1 MSSQIYEAPRVH
13 VTFDYNL
20 FKLHSSNRPPNHWP
34 KIAKSLK
41 KKDMSRY
48 VPIIVVVTDN
58 GYIIIDGQGRYFA
71 CMELGLPIYYIIA
84 EGVDIE
90 DIATF
95 NTGQENWK
103 LGDYLNFYASQGKVD
118 YVRVQQFL
126 SDFPNIKL
134 NYLVGTIWQSGR
146 SGGTRFLSTN
156 EVFKEGNF
164 PFPEEARKKG
174 AIVSQMLTAIENS
187 VPKEEVKNK
196 YSLVCALSSIVLNS
210 NFNPNRLIEQVKKYP
225 YVFRAEADQS
235 HYKQMLEK
243 LYNYRKRGDNGNV
256 RF

>member
-1 MSSQIYEAPRVH
+1 MLDANYQPPRVH

-20 FKLHSSNRPPNHWP
+20 FKLHNANRPPNHWP

-48 VPIIVVVTDN
+48 VPIIVIVTDN

-84 EGVDIE
+84 EGVGIE

-103 LGDYLNFYASQGKVD
+103 LDDYLNFYSRRKLS
-118 YVRVQQFL
+118 YMNVRMFL
-126 SDFPNIKL
+126 EDFPNIKL
-134 NYLVGTIWQSGR
+134 HYLLGTIWQT
-146 SGGTRFLSTN
+146 GGSENGKKVSTS
-156 EVFKEGNF
+156 ELFKQGLF
-164 PFPEEARKKG
+164 TFPEEARKKG

-187 VPKEEVKNK
+187 VPKEELKNK
-196 YSLVCALSSIVLNS
+196 YSLVCALSSIVLNQ

-235 HYKQMLEK
+235 HYKQNLEK